1 MIGVP
6 TSTLRS
12 WESRYGF
19 VTPDRSPG
27 GQRVY
32 SRDQVEQLRFVATRV
47 AQGMQPGDAHRL
59 LASHAEA
66 GRAVTPPPLR
76 DRPIVLVA
84 ERDPYAASVA
94 EYFLRTEGY
103 EVSVALGS
111 AETRGTFEQDVAD
124 VVVVDLMISGG
135 EGVALTRWLKEHGRV
150 PVLALS
156 PALVEAGSA
165 GGGRRCLPP
174 EAGRSSATGLGGA
187 GAGGRRRLDPNRGG
201 MSAPRIPSGVDRLDA
216 VLGGGLVAHG
226 LYVLVGIP
234 GTGKTMLAQQ
244 YLFRN
249 ATVERPGVFVS
260 TVSEPLEKIL
270 RYGDLL
276 AYFDRSAIGS
286 SVFYHDLAQV
296 LNQEGLNGFLDAID
310 ELLRKH
316 RPGILVIDSFKALHA
331 YADDGAGDF
340 RVFLYGLA
348 SRLTAMPTTV
358 ILVGEYTADRIARD
372 PEFAVAD
379 GIVVLGP
386 VHSGGGSGGCCASPS
401 CAGVTS

>member
-1 MIGVP
+1 MQFLRSGVPASRVLADMSTSQPVYSIGAVARMIGVP

-156 PALVEAGSA
+156 PLSSRQEALEAGADAFLQKPVDPLQLVSA
-165 GGGRRCLPP
+165 VREL
-174 EAGRSSATGLGGA
+174 AGA
-187 GAGGRRRLDPNRGG
+187 GAL
-201 MSAPRIPSGVDRLDA
+201 IQ
-216 VLGGGLVAHG
+216 
-226 LYVLVGIP
+226 
-234 GTGKTMLAQQ
+234 TGEA
-244 YLFRN
+244 
-249 ATVERPGVFVS
+249 
-260 TVSEPLEKIL
+260 
-270 RYGDLL
+270 
-276 AYFDRSAIGS
+276 
-286 SVFYHDLAQV
+286 
-296 LNQEGLNGFLDAID
+296 
-310 ELLRKH
+310 
-316 RPGILVIDSFKALHA
+316 
-331 YADDGAGDF
+331 
-340 RVFLYGLA
+340 
-348 SRLTAMPTTV
+348 
-358 ILVGEYTADRIARD
+358 
-372 PEFAVAD
+372 
-379 GIVVLGP
+379 
-386 VHSGGGSGGCCASPS
+386 
-401 CAGVTS
+401 